1 METPFTDSSKMFRDE
16 LEASLR
22 DKCNSDPR
30 ILSKTEYPEDRLFE
44 KIRLIKHSCSG
55 VIVVADERKFM
66 ESGIEKRAGR
76 HSVPIAQEAYTTPWN
91 HIESA
96 MSYLK
101 NPNIY
106 NLSKR
111 ASKRRNYRI

>member
-1 METPFTDSSKMFRDE
+1 MFRDE

-30 ILSKTEYPEDRLFE
+30 TLSKTEYPEGRLFE
-44 KIRLIKHSCSG
+44 KIRLVMHSCSG

-66 ESGIEKRAGR
+66 ESGIEKIAGR
-76 HSVPIAQEAYTTPWN
+76 HSAPIAQKAYTTSCN

-96 MSYLK
+96 IVHTVKLSIYL
-101 NPNIY
+101 IL
-106 NLSKR
+106 LSELAEKEL
-111 ASKRRNYRI
+111 I